1 MACRRVTK
9 LALPVCLSLGLI
21 GAANA
26 SSFTNGDF
34 ENPNIGNNFFT
45 TYNDASTGITGW
57 TVVAPGAN
65 VAIIG
70 AGGGA
75 NYPAESG
82 SQWID
87 LTGTTG
93 TGQGLTQAFD
103 TTSGHSYS
111 VSFWVGSAQRDGS
124 VTSIVDATIDGSSE
138 GAFQYTNL
146 GSIVAWQE
154 FYI

>member
-1 MACRRVTK
+1 MAFRKVTK
-9 LALPVCLSLGLI
+9 LSLPVCLSLGLI

-34 ENPNIGNNFFT
+34 ESPNIGDVFYN
-45 TYNDASTGITGW
+45 TYGNTSTGITGW
-57 TVVAPGAN
+57 TVVAPGGN

-70 AGGGA
+70 AGAGA

-87 LTGTTG
+87 LTGTGG

-103 TTSGHSYS
+103 TTSGRFLF
-111 VSFWVGSAQRDGS
+111 SFLLGGFRAAGRQRD
-124 VTSIVDATIDGSSE
+124 
-138 GAFQYTNL
+138 
-146 GSIVAWQE
+146 
-154 FYI
+154 

>member
-1 MACRRVTK
+1 MVCLRVTK
-9 LALPVCLSLGLI
+9 LAFPVCVSLGLI

-34 ENPNIGNNFFT
+34 ESPNIGDIFYT

-70 AGGGA
+70 AGAGA

-87 LTGTTG
+87 LTGLPAPARASRKPLIRPAAILIQFPFG
-93 TGQGLTQAFD
+93 
-103 TTSGHSYS
+103 
-111 VSFWVGSAQRDGS
+111 WVPRSWTA
-124 VTSIVDATIDGSSE
+124 A
-138 GAFQYTNL
+138 
-146 GSIVAWQE
+146 
-154 FYI
+154 